1 MYSAFREIHVCI
13 YFLNIHCSEAVVM
26 LLIKLFLDQCMF
38 AVAFIS
44 VDINIARANY

>member
-1 MYSAFREIHVCI
+1 MCSAFREIHVYI
-13 YFLNIHCSEAVVM
+13 FLNIHCSVAVVM
-26 LLIKLFLDQCMF
+26 LLIKLFLDQFTF